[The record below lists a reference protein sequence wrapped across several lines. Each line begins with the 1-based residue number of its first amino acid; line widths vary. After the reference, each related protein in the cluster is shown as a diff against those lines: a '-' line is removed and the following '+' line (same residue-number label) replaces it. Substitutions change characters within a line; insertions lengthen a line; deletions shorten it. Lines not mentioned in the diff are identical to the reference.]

1 MSRARRGWC
10 KSADSADLAVSIL
23 GGHLSSS
30 VRERRESTRP
40 DTGYADA
47 LGPDQ
52 ILVQNT
58 HLAFE
63 PAMRGW
69 MEDRPSY
76 IPPAAIGEVM
86 RGMTVGQVLESN
98 LEGYEP
104 GDRVTGMTGWQE
116 FAVGDRGLGKLPD
129 GVAPEMAL
137 SLFGATGITAYF
149 GLLDIGEPKE
159 GETVV
164 VSGAAG
170 ATGSIAGQIA
180 RIKGCRVIG
189 IAGGSHECDWLLDEA
204 RFDGAIDYKHENVG
218 ERLSELCPNGID
230 IFFDNVGGPILD
242 EVLARIAQQARVVLC
257 GGISHYND
265 EGGARGPKNYFNL
278 VLQRG
283 RMEGFIVMDYL
294 PRWGEAIAQ
303 LGARAAE

>member
-1 MSRARRGWC
+1 
-10 KSADSADLAVSIL
+10 
-23 GGHLSSS
+23 
-30 VRERRESTRP
+30 
-40 DTGYADA
+40 
-47 LGPDQ
+47 
-52 ILVQNT
+52 
-58 HLAFE
+58 
-63 PAMRGW
+63 MRGW

-149 GLLDIGEPKE
+149 GLLDIGEPKQ

-189 IAGGSHECDWLLDEA
+189 IAGGSHKCDWLLDEA

-283 RMEGFIVMDYL
+283 RMEGFIVMDSL
-294 PRWGEAIAQ
+294 PRWREAIAQ
-303 LGARAAE
+303 LGAWAAEGQLAWRVDVQQGFENAPRTFLRLFEGANVGKQLLKF